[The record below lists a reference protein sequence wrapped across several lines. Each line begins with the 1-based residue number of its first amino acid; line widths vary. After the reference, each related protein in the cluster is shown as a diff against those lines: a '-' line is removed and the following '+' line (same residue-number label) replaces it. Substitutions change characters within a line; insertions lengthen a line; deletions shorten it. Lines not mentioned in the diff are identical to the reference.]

1 MVKRVLITA
10 PEAYQPRFAEA
21 FRQYNSQGINPVFMP
36 FISTVPMLDS
46 AELGTFVSE
55 YQSYDY
61 VICSSRMAV
70 SVLAKSGIRFMP
82 DDERIIAIGKDQDAV
97 RSMLRIQPALH
108 DAEPSMMGI
117 VEALRCVDGVS
128 SKKIAVLLPTFEGL
142 PVPSTITNFM
152 ATLADLNTS
161 ITPVHC
167 YRTSALAEDDYSAVL
182 DTLTR
187 ERTDAIALTS
197 GGEAYVLAC
206 LLRYA
211 KSHGMDINISV
222 YSFGPYTTKCAYEA
236 GLTIS
241 ATSPHFHSFDDYVQ
255 FLVEQV

>member
-21 FRQYNSQGINPVFMP
+21 FRRYNSQGINPVFMP

-55 YQSYDY
+55 YQSYDH

-70 SVLAKSGIRFMP
+70 SVLAKSGIHFLS

-97 RSMLRIQPALH
+97 RSMLHVEPALH

-117 VEALRCVDGVS
+117 VEALRCVEGVS
-128 SKKIAVLLPTFEGL
+128 SKKIAVLLPSFEGL

-152 ATLADLNTS
+152 DALADLKACV
-161 ITPVHC
+161 TPIYC
-167 YRTSALAEDDYSAVL
+167 YCTSALCEDDYPKVL
-182 DTLTR
+182 DMLPK
-187 ERTDAIALTS
+187 EKINAIALTS
-197 GGEAYVLAC
+197 GGEAFVLAC

-211 KSHGMDINISV
+211 EAQGKSIDVPI
-222 YSFGPYTTKCAYEA
+222 YSFGPYTTKCACEA

-241 ATSPHFHSFDDYVQ
+241 GTSPHFHSFDDYVQ
-255 FLVEQV
+255 FLMEML